1 MTEILQDPQPLRAN
15 RTLIREPARLLHHK
29 TPPSWGHDHCHND
42 PYPGDTCPSE
52 PGHND
57 PHHCPARSS
66 HRRQS
71 VMCLPTNETD
81 PEYTFGIK
89 KRRSRLDGRLV
100 AIFNFIVQIISLFVF
115 LWASVFAFTYYSKY
129 IRKISYDDGYGSG
142 YGDGQQQTNARFF
155 PYTVTPEGGPCT
167 VWAEGLCEEA
177 ENAKAAIRFSRYY
190 LNMGDALSA
199 VSDWDQALRYY
210 RQSIFLGSSNGAQA
224 AILAAKRIQFQLM
237 TCEYDEASLARI
249 SFGYQNNPLGAL
261 IEMRQK
267 QTALKAL
274 GYYVEP
280 INNQYTPATR
290 SAIRNFQGDLWF
302 DQTGVLTAEQTTLLI
317 CGGAQIAKDSASEN
331 ILGIMYAG
339 GLGVRQSTDFAMNW
353 FTSSARNNSGDAAW
367 NLALMYGTG
376 TVRASVLVCDAVQNA
391 ERADSYLSEAASL
404 GHPAAR
410 HAINKYPSDDPQTRW
425 RKLRGDLSAPGIL
438 DRVGRGCNPNQ

>member
-1 MTEILQDPQPLRAN
+1 
-15 RTLIREPARLLHHK
+15 
-29 TPPSWGHDHCHND
+29 
-42 PYPGDTCPSE
+42 
-52 PGHND
+52 
-57 PHHCPARSS
+57 
-66 HRRQS
+66 
-71 VMCLPTNETD
+71 MCLPATADD
-81 PEYTFGIK
+81 PDYMVGIK
-89 KRRSRLDGRLV
+89 KRQSRLDGRLV
-100 AIFNFIVQIISLFVF
+100 AIIKFLIQIIVLLAFVT
-115 LWASVFAFTYYSKY
+115 ASVFAATYYSKF
-129 IRKISYDDGYGSG
+129 IRKISYESG
-142 YGDGQQQTNARFF
+142 YGTGYSDGQQQTNARFF

-177 ENAKAAIRFSRYY
+177 QNAQAAIRFSRYY

-199 VSDWDQALRYY
+199 VRDWDQALRFY

-224 AILAAKRIQFQLM
+224 AILSAKRIQFQLM
-237 TCEYDEASLARI
+237 TCEYDDASLARI
-249 SFGYQNNPLGAL
+249 SFGYENNPLGAL

-274 GYYVEP
+274 GYYRDH

-290 SAIRNFQGDLWF
+290 AAIRNFQGDLWF
-302 DQTGVLTAEQTTLLI
+302 DQTGVLTAEQTALLI

-339 GLGVRQSTDFAMNW
+339 GLGVRQSTDFALNW
-353 FTSSARNNSGDAAW
+353 FNNAALNHSADAAW

-391 ERADSYLSEAASL
+391 ERADSYLSEAAGL

-410 HAINKYPSDDPQTRW
+410 HAIGKYPSDDASTRW
-425 RKLRGDLSAPGIL
+425 RKLRGDLSAPEIL